1 MVSHLSLPKWT
12 TQLSRN
18 VENEECRQGIE
29 IAFRWIKPK
38 MLIETNISRSNVFLQ
53 DVSSV
58 IVFFPI
64 FGHFLIWMLL
74 ISSSLLRNSIL
85 TTRLLDN
92 NGYSYKQENNRTY
105 SRETEGSHVL
115 SKLASEQACTYIY
128 IYTIEGVYNFS
139 FPFVIHIVKNLLTK
153 YYWNESMNMNTYC
166 YSS

>member
-1 MVSHLSLPKWT
+1 
-12 TQLSRN
+12 
-18 VENEECRQGIE
+18 
-29 IAFRWIKPK
+29 
-38 MLIETNISRSNVFLQ
+38 
-53 DVSSV
+53 
-58 IVFFPI
+58 
-64 FGHFLIWMLL
+64 MLL

-115 SKLASEQACTYIY
+115 SKFASEQACTYIY

-153 YYWNESMNMNTYC
+153 YY
-166 YSS
+166 

>member
-128 IYTIEGVYNFS
+128 IYHRGCLQFFFS
-139 FPFVIHIVKNLLTK
+139 IRNS
-153 YYWNESMNMNTYC
+153 YR
-166 YSS
+166 